1 MTTSEPRSR
10 ASGLRFVPMVQ
21 PRPGPAAGVVQAG
34 EGTRSDLL
42 TQIAILQSRLATMP
56 AIEQTKGVLMAVY
69 GLTDDA
75 TFDLLRWRSQHSN
88 TKVRDLAARLTEA
101 LAAGDIGT
109 PVTTT
114 RMDRLLDVI
123 SEDDQQPTDRH
134 C

>member
-1 MTTSEPRSR
+1 
-10 ASGLRFVPMVQ
+10 MVQ
-21 PRPGPAAGVVQAG
+21 PRPGPAAGVAQAG
-34 EGTRSDLL
+34 EGTSSDLL

-56 AIEQTKGVLMAVY
+56 AIEQTKGVLMAVC

-75 TFDLLRWRSQHSN
+75 AFDLLRWRSQHSN
-88 TKVRDLAARLTEA
+88 TKVRDLALRLTEA

-123 SEDDQQPTDRH
+123 SEDDQQQTGRDR
-134 C
+134 